1 MYLSTHLIIP
11 YFITAGGEI
20 KRPEHL
26 IAWWSRIF
34 SFLCV
39 PDDKHRIELRSLC
52 RLFRDSLKPPPRW
65 TTFPHPNYPTL
76 NELLDQL
83 NEMHAALPD
92 IVWEECTASRTLLL
106 SVGREVYAKYV
117 DDEYS
122 ADDDD
127 TDDEFYNAI
136 IQKMNND
143 QTFDV
148 VFDDGETRK
157 NEPLNEIQIQ
167 NVSLV
172 V

>member
-1 MYLSTHLIIP
+1 
-11 YFITAGGEI
+11 
-20 KRPEHL
+20 
-26 IAWWSRIF
+26 
-34 SFLCV
+34 
-39 PDDKHRIELRSLC
+39 
-52 RLFRDSLKPPPRW
+52 
-65 TTFPHPNYPTL
+65 
-76 NELLDQL
+76 
-83 NEMHAALPD
+83 MHAALPD
-92 IVWEECTASRTLLL
+92 IVWEECTAPRTLLL